1 MVLTGKEVRKS
12 GSGPNQS
19 MTQQRSG
26 RETISFILPP
36 NGSREKVQLN
46 GSVEHDKE
54 ISFYKEGSMS

>member
-1 MVLTGKEVRKS
+1 MVLTGKEVSKS
-12 GSGPNQS
+12 GSGHNNP
-19 MTQQRSG
+19 MIQQRSG
-26 RETISFILPP
+26 RKTIAFILPP